1 MTVRIENQTC
11 FFTTENGEDIRLC
24 PDVTVITDAE
34 KAMSAVDIN
43 GQRIYITEAQADALT
58 VAGAVDGRR
67 HLKATDSDPV
77 ICLIRINNLPAPD
90 TGVGIALRQLLQL
103 VAGSGFPPI

>member
-11 FFTTENGEDIRLC
+11 FFTTENGEEIRLC

-67 HLKATDSDPV
+67 HLKATDNDSV
-77 ICLIRINNLPAPD
+77 I
-90 TGVGIALRQLLQL
+90 
-103 VAGSGFPPI
+103 

>member
-11 FFTTENGEDIRLC
+11 FFTIENGEEIRLC
-24 PDVTVITDAE
+24 TDVTIITDAE

-43 GQRIYITEAQADALT
+43 GQHIYITEAEADALT

-67 HLKATDSDPV
+67 HLKTTDSDSV
-77 ICLIRINNLPAPD
+77 I
-90 TGVGIALRQLLQL
+90 
-103 VAGSGFPPI
+103 